1 MRVFLLAGTVLL
13 GAAAAQAG
21 SIDVVRSDNRE
32 HSIEHVTCAACGPYS
47 PEVEDVVEDIAL
59 EPGQQ
64 RIEVRDVNGEKK
76 IFRTEA
82 WFGGSPVVMVS
93 KAYEL
98 PGANQA
104 ADAEQPTLIDPGQTT
119 SVNADMSSPALPV
132 ADKPEATVPEAKAF
146 DPQKLELRL
155 K

>member
-21 SIDVVRSDNRE
+21 SIDVVRSDKSER
-32 HSIEHVTCAACGPYS
+32 SIEHVACDACGPYS
-47 PEVEDVVEDIAL
+47 PKVEDVVVDIAL

-98 PGANQA
+98 PGATQA
-104 ADAEQPTLIDPGQTT
+104 ADAEQPTLIDPSQTT

-132 ADKPEATVPEAKAF
+132 ADKPEAKVPQAQAF
-146 DPQKLELRL
+146 DPQTLELRL